1 MLVLQ
6 DNRNDLASAS
16 IRITYEGAALESH
29 SIDAEAFGKSIM
41 AASHI
46 LKETSRVLY
55 GFEFTV
61 RLELKVVEANCISA
75 DLLVYLSRAAEAIH
89 FLANNPLTAV
99 LDDILKLAGY
109 APLGIGIYALFRWLR
124 NRKISKTEKHQ
135 DIITLYLEDGT
146 QETISL
152 KLYEAICN
160 SVLRKYIK
168 QHTQILQT
176 PGIERICYFR
186 KDDEGLQEATIL
198 TKDDLGLFDLDL
210 DEAPIERELDVIAEL
225 DRPSFHKS
233 KRGWKLVWE
242 GKVVPVALTIT
253 DDAFLEDVASGK
265 IFVAKG
271 QKFNIH
277 LVEERKPNQTK
288 PKYKAT
294 IITPRSLT

>member
-1 MLVLQ
+1 MQ
-6 DNRNDLASAS
+6 DNPNDLASAS

-29 SIDAEAFGKSIM
+29 SIDVEAFGRSIM

-55 GFEFTV
+55 GFEFIV
-61 RLELKVVEANCISA
+61 RLELKAVEANCISA
-75 DLLVYLSRAAEAIH
+75 DLLVYVSRAADAIH
-89 FLANNPLTAV
+89 FLANNPVTAF

-109 APLGIGIYALFRWLR
+109 AAPLGFYAFFRWLR
-124 NRKISKTEKHQ
+124 NRKISKTEKHEET
-135 DIITLYLEDGT
+135 ITLYLEDGT

-176 PGIERICYFR
+176 PGIERIRYFR
-186 KDDEGLQEATIL
+186 KGDEGLQEATIL
-198 TKDDLGLFDLDL
+198 TKDDLRFFDLDLDL
-210 DEAPIERELDVIAEL
+210 DEAPIEREFDVIAEL

-271 QKFNIH
+271 QKFHIH
-277 LVEERKPNQTK
+277 LIEERKPNQTK

-294 IITPRSLT
+294 IIMPRPLT

>member
-1 MLVLQ
+1 MQ
-6 DNRNDLASAS
+6 DNSNNLASAS

-29 SIDAEAFGKSIM
+29 SIDVEAFGRSIM

-75 DLLVYLSRAAEAIH
+75 DLLVYVSRAANAIH
-89 FLANNPLTAV
+89 FWANNPVTAV

-109 APLGIGIYALFRWLR
+109 AAPLGFYALFRWLK
-124 NRKISKTEKHQ
+124 NRKINKTEKHE
-135 DIITLYLEDGT
+135 DTITLLLEDGT
-146 QETISL
+146 QATISL

-176 PGIERICYFR
+176 PGIERIRYFR
-186 KDDEGLQEATIL
+186 RIDEGLQETTTL
-198 TKDDLGLFDLDL
+198 TKNDLRFFDLDL

-233 KRGWKLVWE
+233 KRGWKLVRE
-242 GKVVPVALTIT
+242 GKIVPVALTIT

-271 QKFNIH
+271 QKFDIH

-294 IITPRSLT
+294 IIRPRPLT